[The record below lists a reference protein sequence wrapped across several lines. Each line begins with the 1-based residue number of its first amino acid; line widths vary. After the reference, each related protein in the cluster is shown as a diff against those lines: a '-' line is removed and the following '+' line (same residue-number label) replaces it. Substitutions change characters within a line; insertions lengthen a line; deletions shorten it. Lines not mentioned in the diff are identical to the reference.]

1 MCWSSDC
8 SFYLSYGLKRLFVE
22 HPFDV
27 VRIRIMERNSVS
39 FGQDAPIILIA
50 GQEKCGKSSIVDVV
64 FKRMSVYKTFFL
76 DSTAS
81 LKKYTSNMNPFLE
94 YNIWE
99 LPSDID
105 EVKEEMVNIKPF
117 TSRIAVLIYVFNL
130 EVRRSRWVSPL
141 EFKQQRR

>member
-1 MCWSSDC
+1 
-8 SFYLSYGLKRLFVE
+8 
-22 HPFDV
+22 
-27 VRIRIMERNSVS
+27 MEQNPVS
-39 FGQDAPIILIA
+39 FSQDAPIILIA
-50 GQEKCGKSSIVDVV
+50 SQEKCGKSSIVDMV

-117 TSRIAVLIYVFNL
+117 ASRIAVLIYVFNL
-130 EVRRSRWVSPL
+130 EVRRSRCDSSL
-141 EFKQQRR
+141 EFKQQRRQPVNKHGHQSG